1 MKKIS
6 EIIVPSKSG
15 VQLISGG
22 TASSNLLNVENK
34 KRYAILNQ
42 IDSHLKDLNDVKLV
56 VDIAAGA
63 EDNALVF
70 AMACDR
76 IVIVIVGEPTS
87 FVDSYALLK
96 AIFSKSSFKNYCI
109 VVNQVQDDDQG
120 KDLFLKF
127 QKITSKFLDVNL
139 HYVGSIKSSPKI
151 RKSIINRIPL
161 VSEEPKSEL
170 SQSFLR
176 VAKNIYE
183 TPTNEWGGL
192 TFLSKVK
199 KELNVSMTNYYS
211 EKSKISI
218 NELIEKN
225 LDLVKK
231 IAWQIFGRVQKVVE
245 VEDLIQQ
252 GMEGLVSAAQ
262 KYSPKEGVNFQQY
275 AQLRIRGSI
284 IDFLRKNSNLCRTTI
299 KKKQEFE
306 KCKRDLQ
313 KQLGREPSKY
323 ELIEKLGIKDEE
335 YNYWEKAFEANTL
348 QSLDQ
353 AYDEYSILY
362 ASSSNDPEISLQ
374 DKQLKDQIKEALSV
388 LNQREAMVAQLYY
401 VEELNIYEISEI
413 MEISTGRISQIKK
426 VIIEKL
432 RNEIG

>member
-1 MKKIS
+1 
-6 EIIVPSKSG
+6 
-15 VQLISGG
+15 
-22 TASSNLLNVENK
+22 
-34 KRYAILNQ
+34 
-42 IDSHLKDLNDVKLV
+42 
-56 VDIAAGA
+56 
-63 EDNALVF
+63 
-70 AMACDR
+70 
-76 IVIVIVGEPTS
+76 
-87 FVDSYALLK
+87 
-96 AIFSKSSFKNYCI
+96 
-109 VVNQVQDDDQG
+109 
-120 KDLFLKF
+120 
-127 QKITSKFLDVNL
+127 
-139 HYVGSIKSSPKI
+139 
-151 RKSIINRIPL
+151 
-161 VSEEPKSEL
+161 
-170 SQSFLR
+170 
-176 VAKNIYE
+176 
-183 TPTNEWGGL
+183 
-192 TFLSKVK
+192 
-199 KELNVSMTNYYS
+199 MTNYYS

-284 IDFLRKNSNLCRTTI
+284 IDFLRKKIQICVEQQL
-299 KKKQEFE
+299 KKQEFE